1 MRLYLSLDRQFR
13 EPVVS
18 LSLWAGGLGVL
29 RMIPSLFQ
37 LFSALL
43 VATRLTS
50 VRGFHLEQ
58 IEREEGEEEWNYRDK
73 VGGSPLSNKG
83 NKVGHPW
90 VTKVTTR

>member
-1 MRLYLSLDRQFR
+1 M
-13 EPVVS
+13 
-18 LSLWAGGLGVL
+18 
-29 RMIPSLFQ
+29 SLFQ

-73 VGGSPLSNKG
+73 VGGAPLSNKG
-83 NKVGHPW
+83 NKVGHPC